1 MALDPPSVVGA
12 EIATAVTSIGVEP
25 GTPVT
30 PAQLIAMWTAVYTV
44 IYTQL
49 TTKAQVAPGSFANGG
64 GPVGG
69 LGGPLS

>member
-12 EIATAVTSIGVEP
+12 QIATAVTSIGVAP

-44 IYTQL
+44 IYNQL
-49 TTKAQVAPGSFANGG
+49 TTKAAVAPGTFTSPV
-64 GPVGG
+64 GPVTGA
-69 LGGPLS
+69 GGPLS